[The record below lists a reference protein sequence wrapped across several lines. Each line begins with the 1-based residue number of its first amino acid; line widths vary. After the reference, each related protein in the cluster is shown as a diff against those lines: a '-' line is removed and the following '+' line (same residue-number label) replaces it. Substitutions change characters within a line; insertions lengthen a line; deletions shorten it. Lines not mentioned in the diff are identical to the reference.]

1 MIRGVWAGLLAIAS
15 APLLAQAPPSDWA
28 AAWFPIGSDASGTV
42 WLIKAG
48 DMNNTS
54 NYRPWVW
61 VMKDHSRDRGTK
73 ARTSQSLQIID
84 CAARTS
90 DVRTTIGFRANG
102 TLLWNAQ
109 SHAPNPQ
116 PILPATMADIV
127 RRSVCPKN

>member
-1 MIRGVWAGLLAIAS
+1 MLSLTLLAMAMA
-15 APLLAQAPPSDWA
+15 APATAEQGPSDWT
-28 AAWFPIGSDASGTV
+28 AAWFPVGSDANGAI

-48 DMNNTS
+48 DMNNNS

-61 VMKDHSRDRGTK
+61 VKKDHSHDKSTK

-84 CAARTS
+84 CGARTS
-90 DVRTTIGFRANG
+90 DVRTTIGFRRDG

-109 SHAPNPQ
+109 SAGPSPQ
-116 PILPATMADIV
+116 PILPATMADTV